1 LNAVAYESIML
12 GQFYILLGPLNRIC
26 DEGGFPK
33 TTELKMGFSRDG
45 FHWHRPDR
53 RPFIAATRNEGDWD
67 RGYLHGTMGVCL
79 VTQDELWFPYCGYSG
94 EAADG
99 TTGMYTGAS
108 IGMAVLRRDGFAS
121 MDAVSSQGDL
131 LTRPVIFDG
140 KYLFVNVD
148 CPEGELLVEVLD
160 EQGRV
165 IKPFSIENCVSTR
178 VDETLHQIEWR
189 NESDLSSIAGK
200 PVQFRFSLKNGR
212 LYSFWVSPDANGA
225 SHGYLGA
232 GGPGYDGIIDTKG
245 REASR

>member
-1 LNAVAYESIML
+1 KNFLDGTNWDDAVFWLNADTLDKPDPQIGNPAQLYSLNAVAYESIML

-99 TTGMYTGAS
+99 T
-108 IGMAVLRRDGFAS
+108 
-121 MDAVSSQGDL
+121 
-131 LTRPVIFDG
+131 
-140 KYLFVNVD
+140 
-148 CPEGELLVEVLD
+148 
-160 EQGRV
+160 
-165 IKPFSIENCVSTR
+165 
-178 VDETLHQIEWR
+178 
-189 NESDLSSIAGK
+189 
-200 PVQFRFSLKNGR
+200 
-212 LYSFWVSPDANGA
+212 
-225 SHGYLGA
+225 
-232 GGPGYDGIIDTKG
+232 
-245 REASR
+245 